1 MMFLWLSKTIKL
13 WKLQGLRFLTEGKE
27 DANVIHKPVMAKEI
41 MVMGEKTKVTAAGR
55 SRVHRAFP
63 GGISW
68 VRDVS
73 GLS

>member
-41 MVMGEKTKVTAAGR
+41 MVMGEKNK
-55 SRVHRAFP
+55 SHC
-63 GGISW
+63 
-68 VRDVS
+68 S
-73 GLS
+73 GKKQSS